1 MKKVFYLV
9 VVICLVLGLIG
20 CTDVSTDRI
29 QTPIISTPTPDSDK
43 EALEK
48 IMEERNIKYFG
59 KDIEYNIPNMLD
71 KEFIVV
77 GYAELSD
84 YYNYGFDDLEE
95 HCFCIKIKPK
105 FDTSNNDWYI
115 YLDREDFNRVYDDL
129 IEKNQCLL

>member
-48 IMEERNIKYFG
+48 IMEERNI
-59 KDIEYNIPNMLD
+59 
-71 KEFIVV
+71 
-77 GYAELSD
+77 
-84 YYNYGFDDLEE
+84 
-95 HCFCIKIKPK
+95 
-105 FDTSNNDWYI
+105 
-115 YLDREDFNRVYDDL
+115 
-129 IEKNQCLL
+129 